1 MGASYY
7 WYKDNGICVRC
18 GQRRAIEG
26 KTMCSV
32 CQEKIRKWY
41 KDNRSKR
48 CAKGRQHYKERKAQG
63 VCVSCGISRPVEGRV
78 RCATCMK
85 YQRAAGR
92 ESYLKKLEERSKK
105 A

>member
-7 WYKDNGICVRC
+7 WYKDNGIC
-18 GQRRAIEG
+18 
-26 KTMCSV
+26 
-32 CQEKIRKWY
+32 
-41 KDNRSKR
+41 
-48 CAKGRQHYKERKAQG
+48 
-63 VCVSCGISRPVEGRV
+63 V

>member
-26 KTMCSV
+26 KTLCSV
-32 CQEKIRKWY
+32 CQEKIHKWY

-48 CAKGRQHYKERKAQG
+48 CA
-63 VCVSCGISRPVEGRV
+63 
-78 RCATCMK
+78 
-85 YQRAAGR
+85 
-92 ESYLKKLEERSKK
+92 
-105 A
+105 

>member
-26 KTMCSV
+26 KTLCSV
-32 CQEKIRKWY
+32 CQEKIHKWY

-48 CAKGRQHYKERKAQG
+48 LCRTWNRGG
-63 VCVSCGISRPVEGRV
+63 VN
-78 RCATCMK
+78 AD
-85 YQRAAGR
+85 
-92 ESYLKKLEERSKK
+92 ESN
-105 A
+105 